1 MELETAACM
10 DSAWENL
17 PASSLIAQV
26 GQSRLLPFEKGKS
39 LPGAG
44 GDCARQL
51 WPSPSVRKQAAAL
64 NFPVGLKSFSQ
75 VMGHL
80 STVWQM

>member
-17 PASSLIAQV
+17 PASSLIVQV

-44 GDCARQL
+44 GDCSRQL
-51 WPSPSVRKQAAAL
+51 WPSPSVRKQELPSISLLAL
-64 NFPVGLKSFSQ
+64 NRSRK
-75 VMGHL
+75 
-80 STVWQM
+80 